1 MESTGSEV
9 KDVYFRRFLVP
20 IIISLLVFCLVA
32 VIITTPP
39 GTQVQWN
46 TFSSAMGG
54 IPKQLGGALR
64 RGIF

>member
-1 MESTGSEV
+1 MESRADSEV

-20 IIISLLVFCLVA
+20 IIISVLVFCLVA

-39 GTQVQWN
+39 GTPVQWN

-54 IPKQLGGALR
+54 IQKQLGGALR
-64 RGIF
+64 ALF